1 MDIPNTYLRDYDY
14 LHNKPPSS
22 SSSSSSVV
30 KLFGIFVTE
39 CDKSPVTDQD
49 DGVDIKRFGCPYCN
63 RVFANSQALGGHQN
77 AHKRERS
84 RSKQGHY
91 ITGNRHLGV
100 TIPIIGTHSARSG
113 PLICNAKFLPPPSA
127 GGAYTPG
134 VLSGVPLGVPNRIY
148 IGRPQVVD
156 DVDPDGDVGP
166 SKSTEVVEDGVDVDL
181 HLWLADGAWDL

>member
-14 LHNKPPSS
+14 LHNKPPPSSS

-30 KLFGIFVTE
+30 KLFGISVTE
-39 CDKSPVTDQD
+39 GDKSPVTDQD
-49 DGVDIKRFGCPYCN
+49 EVVDIKRFGCPYCN

-84 RSKQGHY
+84 KSKRGHY
-91 ITGNRHLGV
+91 ITGNRQLGV

-113 PLICNAKFLPPPSA
+113 PFICNAKFLPPPSDR
-127 GGAYTPG
+127 GAYMPG

-148 IGRPQVVD
+148 IGRPQEV
-156 DVDPDGDVGP
+156 DVGP

-181 HLWLADGAWDL
+181 HL